1 MDRRT
6 DKLLMTMTSMEE
18 EENPDASLS
27 DVDTSCDNHLLQS
40 DQVSDDNNNSR
51 SNSVSGSKS
60 PSPQVSVTT
69 KNGRS
74 GLMYFFQC
82 VFFYLFHVNWK
93 KRPSTLRILMV
104 NVCLI
109 LSASLFLMSWVLT
122 YLILIVPS
130 GIVLLH
136 ILKYVLNVPTVP
148 LEL

>member
-6 DKLLMTMTSMEE
+6 DKLLMTMTSE

-27 DVDTSCDNHLLQS
+27 DVDTSGDNHLLQS
-40 DQVSDDNNNSR
+40 SSQVSDDNNNG
-51 SNSVSGSKS
+51 SNSVRSSKTA
-60 PSPQVSVTT
+60 SPQVSVST

-74 GLMYFFQC
+74 GVLYFFQC
-82 VFFYLFHVNWK
+82 LLFYVFHVNWK

-122 YLILIVPS
+122 YMILIVPS
-130 GIVLLH
+130 SIFLLH
-136 ILKYVLNVPTVP
+136 ILIHVLKVTTDP